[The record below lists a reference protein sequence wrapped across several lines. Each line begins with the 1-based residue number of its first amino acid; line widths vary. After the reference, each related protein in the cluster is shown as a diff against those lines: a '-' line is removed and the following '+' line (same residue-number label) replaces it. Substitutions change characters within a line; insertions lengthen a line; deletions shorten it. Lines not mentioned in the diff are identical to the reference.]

1 MFSNL
6 STRCIALVRI
16 VLSARIWCE
25 QLSIISL
32 KKIVPFGN
40 SFPKKKTKTKTET
53 KQTTLFRLIEFSWGS
68 NVGSCFLRRSL
79 GCRATLPQNFPSISK
94 PLRALHFCRT
104 FHANFDHRNYF
115 YELDS
120 YQKLLTRKGEECG
133 KSCIICY
140 DFHKKRIHPIQ
151 YMFADVKWDLYC
163 LVVKDIECRIK
174 WNTLCVISIITFQIT
189 TSVTTFFSRT

>member
-25 QLSIISL
+25 QLSIVSL

-40 SFPKKKTKTKTET
+40 SFPKKRIKTKTKTET

-68 NVGSCFLRRSL
+68 NVGSCFLRRSS

-133 KSCIICY
+133 KSYLLRFSQKEDTSYSIYVRRCEMR
-140 DFHKKRIHPIQ
+140 FVLFGGKR
-151 YMFADVKWDLYC
+151 YSL
-163 LVVKDIECRIK
+163 
-174 WNTLCVISIITFQIT
+174 
-189 TSVTTFFSRT
+189 